1 VGGALPADGGDAEA
15 MLAKFAAAGMDV
27 TALAAELQR
36 DGARAFEISWCGLM
50 DCIASKAPG

>member
-1 VGGALPADGGDAEA
+1 MPADGGDAEA